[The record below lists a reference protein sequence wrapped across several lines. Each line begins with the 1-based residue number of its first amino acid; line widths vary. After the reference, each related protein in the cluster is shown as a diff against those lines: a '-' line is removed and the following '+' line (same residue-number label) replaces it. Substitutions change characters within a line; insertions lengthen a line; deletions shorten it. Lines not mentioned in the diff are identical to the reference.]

1 VGSFNLCN
9 RFLAY
14 YNSSV
19 QARKWKVRF
28 IHFVDLVIINYWL
41 MYCCS
46 CRVAGICKRGHLSLT
61 SYETHLGTSLIISE
75 VSINNITQILRSCSF
90 YIHSDSAQETEA
102 SKNDE
107 NSLPK
112 ETQEC
117 FQSPN
122 FREDITRLVTFVNT
136 LLIGLLRN
144 EDIRAANLG

>member
-1 VGSFNLCN
+1 
-9 RFLAY
+9 
-14 YNSSV
+14 
-19 QARKWKVRF
+19 
-28 IHFVDLVIINYWL
+28 

-144 EDIRAANLG
+144 EDIRAANLGQELHIQFVTCTLMLQKNKCFLKHRIVSNEVHKAW